1 MGILVQRDI
10 MPPGTNINIAD
21 VPGNKPS
28 FVFNLYVGGHENLL
42 VFITEIVRNI
52 RVGKIAALSSFA
64 S

>member
-1 MGILVQRDI
+1 